1 MRHAPSA
8 QVFHAAAFACAF
20 GILFADVASAA
31 DEATRSLSPATA
43 AKISALMPMEQTLP
57 SAGEGRRTYLK
68 LNCYGCHGNF
78 AGGGIGPGLAGV
90 SRGEVEFNVM
100 NGNAGGMP
108 SFADYVTETDI
119 DNLTN
124 YFAGVGTGNE
134 WVFMDWWKK
143 FPKK

>member
-1 MRHAPSA
+1 MRHASSA
-8 QVFHAAAFACAF
+8 QALHAVTLACAF
-20 GILFADVASAA
+20 GILFANAASAA
-31 DEATRSLSPATA
+31 DEATRGGTPATA
-43 AKISALMPMEQTLP
+43 AQLTAFMPEATLP

-90 SRGEVEFNVM
+90 SRGEVAFNVL
-100 NGNAGGMP
+100 NGNEGGMP
-108 SFADYVTETDI
+108 SFADYVDDTDI

-124 YFAGVGTGNE
+124 YFAGIGTKNE

-143 FPKK
+143 FPRK

>member
-1 MRHAPSA
+1 MRHASSA
-8 QVFHAAAFACAF
+8 QALLAAAVACAF
-20 GILFADVASAA
+20 GIVFVNAASAA
-31 DEATRSLSPATA
+31 DEATHGLSPATA
-43 AKISALMPMEQTLP
+43 GTMTAFAAPTLP
-57 SAGEGRRTYLK
+57 SAGEGRRQFLK
-68 LNCYGCHGNF
+68 LNCYSCHGNF

-90 SRGEVEFNVM
+90 SRGEVAFNVL
-100 NGNAGGMP
+100 NGNDGGMP
-108 SFADYVTETDI
+108 SFAGYVDDTDI